1 MAFIDLVNALKDVVD
16 QRFTFKTVPLS
27 IKKTDSSNTFKDV
40 LDLLLQAHPTD
51 ENRTIIITQLQ
62 THTINWQTDIVPGT
76 INVTYSNFFGD
87 RPTFVI
93 GTNSSPEIIN
103 DVPGNGISRTFSTP
117 LPDGLLMQ
125 VDFDFGPF
133 LTDGIIIIN

>member
-1 MAFIDLVNALKDVVD
+1 MAFIDLVNALKDVID

-51 ENRTIIITQLQ
+51 ENRTIIVTQLQ
-62 THTINWQTDIVPGT
+62 TYTINWQTDIVPGT
-76 INVTYSNFFGD
+76 NNITYSNFFGD
-87 RPTFVI
+87 MPKFTVGF
-93 GTNSSPEIIN
+93 NSTPEIIT
-103 DVPGNGISRTFSTP
+103 DAVGNGISRTFTAP
-117 LPDGLLMQ
+117 LPDGLLLQ